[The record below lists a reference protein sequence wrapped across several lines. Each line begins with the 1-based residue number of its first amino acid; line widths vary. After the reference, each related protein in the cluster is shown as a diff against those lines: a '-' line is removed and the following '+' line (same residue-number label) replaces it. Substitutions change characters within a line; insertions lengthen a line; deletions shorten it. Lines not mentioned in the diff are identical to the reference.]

1 MSILYADCRL
11 GITERTLFAGLM
23 DLGLSSQG
31 IDSLPQIPDQPVDGL
46 LLAIH
51 ENRVGSYLSQEDGSK
66 APTIPLKR
74 ALAWLDEVTL
84 PADLREETRQIL
96 SCAAGYPTFSLDN
109 ARVSVEGVFLLLA
122 ILDGLQKLQVD
133 TLYSSPLPVSLS
145 AAGSELLQILR
156 DGSIPLTAPVASSR
170 VTLLGAALLAKK
182 ASFIQPDMRI
192 TNISQVSSRI
202 DGEERISMRLMLGE
216 PIRPAHGHIMSLIQ
230 TNLDD
235 ITPHQLSYVV
245 EKLITLGA
253 LETYQI
259 PIGMKKNRLGT
270 QLNAVVRA
278 KDETRMVETILR
290 ETPTLG
296 VRIFHIDD
304 HAMTSYEIQPVA
316 TEYGEIPVKIKLLG
330 GKAVGLQP
338 EVDVCARKAV
348 EYDLPLGQIFAAAQ
362 TAAQERYQE
371 RLK

>member
-23 DLGLSSQG
+23 DMGLSPSS
-31 IDSLPQIPDQPVDGL
+31 IDSLPQIPDQPVDDL
-46 LLAIH
+46 LQAIH
-51 ENRVGSYLSQEDGSK
+51 ENRVGSYLIREDGSN
-66 APTIPLKR
+66 APTVPLNH

-96 SCAAGYPTFSLDN
+96 SCAAGHPAFSLDN
-109 ARVSVEGVFLLLA
+109 ARVSVEGVFLLVA
-122 ILDGLQKLQVD
+122 ILNGLKELQVD
-133 TLYSSPLPVSLS
+133 HLFSSPLPVSLA
-145 AAGSELLQILR
+145 AAGSELLQILK
-156 DGSIPLTAPVASSR
+156 DGSVPLTAPVASSR
-170 VTLLGAALLAKK
+170 VTLLGAALLARK

-192 TNISQVSSRI
+192 NCISQVSSRI
-202 DGEERISMRLMLGE
+202 DGEERISLRLMLGE
-216 PIRPAHGHIMSLIQ
+216 QISPAHGHAMSLIQ

-245 EKLITLGA
+245 EKLTTLGA

-270 QLNAVVRA
+270 QLNAVVHA

-304 HAMTSYEIQPVA
+304 HAMTSYEIQPVV

-338 EVDVCARKAV
+338 EVDACARKAV